1 MKQARALAMIL
12 FDTYSDMEDEDQA
25 QALATLRT
33 VAPAVHDALVQ
44 LLVTDA
50 LSHALDARPWLACTS
65 HAPTPDDAIPEDPPS
80 RSGERR

>member
-50 LSHALDARPWLACTS
+50 LSHALDAGPWLARTS
-65 HAPTPDDAIPEDPPS
+65 LGSALDDAIAEEPPARNGES
-80 RSGERR
+80 R